1 MKQRHAAAATSALFT
16 LLPLSLLLFRL
27 LALLVRLRLAAFR
40 DAALSLHL
48 LARLRI
54 RPVHLRLPG
63 PHATTL
69 RVWCPAEPS
78 SKPPLLLLHGF
89 GGDSKWT
96 WARNLPTLS
105 RHFHVYAPD
114 LLFFGA
120 HSRSRSPLRTVA
132 FQARCAAEAMRLLG
146 VDRYD
151 VVGISYG
158 GFVVYRLAAME
169 ARDRVPRVVVM
180 TSGVAA
186 TPGEMREM
194 AAREERAVEES
205 LLPETA
211 DGLRRLVR
219 RSMHRPPPW
228 MPDFVLDDFI
238 KLMCVD
244 QRKERAELLHE
255 LLKNGAGI
263 DPLPVLT
270 QQQSLVCTA
279 ENANSVGRQ
288 GPGVP
293 FGSRPQ
299 TAKASRRRV
308 KVRDHQG
315 RRARVAVGGSR
326 ASEPLH
332 QVVPTGRINTRA
344 C

>member
-270 QQQSLVCTA
+270 QKTLILWGDKDQVFPLDLGHRLQRHLGDVSRLEIIKDAGHALQLEGA
-279 ENANSVGRQ
+279 EQVNRSIKS
-288 GPGVP
+288 
-293 FGSRPQ
+293 FLLDGSTLEP
-299 TAKASRRRV
+299 
-308 KVRDHQG
+308 
-315 RRARVAVGGSR
+315 ARK
-326 ASEPLH
+326 
-332 QVVPTGRINTRA
+332 
-344 C
+344 

>member
-1 MKQRHAAAATSALFT
+1 MKQRHATATASALFA

-27 LALLVRLRLAAFR
+27 LVLLVRLRLAAFR
-40 DAALSLHL
+40 DAALSLHF

-63 PHATTL
+63 TDATT
-69 RVWCPAEPS
+69 
-78 SKPPLLLLHGF
+78 
-89 GGDSKWT
+89 WT
-96 WARNLPTLS
+96 WARNLPALS

-120 HSRSRSPLRTVA
+120 QSRSASPLRTVA

-158 GFVVYRLAAME
+158 GFVAYRLAAVE
-169 ARDRVPRVVVM
+169 GRDRVPRVVVM

-238 KLMCVD
+238 KLMCVV

-270 QQQSLVCTA
+270 QKTLILWGDKDQVFPLDLGHRLQRHLGDV
-279 ENANSVGRQ
+279 
-288 GPGVP
+288 
-293 FGSRPQ
+293 SRLEIIKDAGHALQ
-299 TAKASRRRV
+299 LEGA
-308 KVRDHQG
+308 D
-315 RRARVAVGGSR
+315 
-326 ASEPLH
+326 
-332 QVVPTGRINTRA
+332 QVNRFIKSFLLDS
-344 C
+344 